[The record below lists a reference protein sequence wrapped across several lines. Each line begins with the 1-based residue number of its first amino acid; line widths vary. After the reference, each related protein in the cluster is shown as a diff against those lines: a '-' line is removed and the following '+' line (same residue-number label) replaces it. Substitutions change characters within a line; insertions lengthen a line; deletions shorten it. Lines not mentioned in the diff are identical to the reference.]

1 MGLLE
6 LRNEINE
13 IDDAM
18 LKLFIRRMEAAKKVA
33 NYKLENNIDILNI
46 ERENEVIERAKAY
59 VEGDMLKNEVAR
71 MMNLLM
77 NSSRALQAEIIESA
91 ELEKEKNNRD
101 TQLESKNSIRRVA
114 YQGVDGSN
122 SHEVACAYFSKEDD
136 LLKYSSFKEVFES
149 VENGEADYGI
159 LPIENSYTGSIN
171 EIYDYLGKSDIKI
184 VGEYIIDIRHNLM
197 AKKGTK
203 IEDIR
208 KVYSHPQGFLQSKKF
223 LSKNKQMEQ
232 VSYHNTAISAKY
244 VRDALE
250 NDIAAIASNSAAKIY
265 GLEILESNINDQDEN
280 KTKFIIVSKDYRDSD
295 ENNKI
300 TLMFNISHKAGVLHK
315 VLSHLSHNEL
325 NISKLESRPIEGKEW
340 EYSFYMDIVGNTKSK
355 KIEYVLK
362 LIENEVIGFKLL
374 GCYKAH

>member
-33 NYKLENNIDILNI
+33 NYKLENDIDILNI
-46 ERENEVIERAKAY
+46 DRETEVIERAKTY
-59 VEGDMLKNEVAR
+59 VEGTMLKNEVAR

-91 ELEKEKNNRD
+91 ELESKKTTAGEVKESQTLKRN
-101 TQLESKNSIRRVA
+101 VA
-114 YQGVDGSN
+114 YQGVEGSN
-122 SHEVACAYFSKEDD
+122 SHEVSLLYFTKKDEF
-136 LLKYSSFKEVFES
+136 LKYSSFKEVFES
-149 VENGEADYGI
+149 VECGESDYGV

-171 EIYDYLGKSDIKI
+171 EIYDYLGTSDIKI

-197 AKKGTK
+197 AKKGSK
-203 IEDIR
+203 LDEIK

-223 LSKNKQMEQ
+223 LNQNKHMDQ

-244 VRDALE
+244 VSDTDDM
-250 NDIAAIASNSAAKIY
+250 DIAAIASNSAADIY
-265 GLEILESNINDQDEN
+265 GLDIIKSNINDQDEN
-280 KTKFIIVSKDYRDSD
+280 KTKFIIISKEYKDSN

-300 TLMFNISHKAGVLHK
+300 TLMFNVSHKAGVLHK

-325 NISKLESRPIEGKEW
+325 NISKIESRPIDGKEW
-340 EYSFYMDIVGNTKSK
+340 EYSFYMDIEGNIKSK
-355 KIEYVLK
+355 KIEYVLR

-374 GCYKAH
+374 GCYKAY

>member
-6 LRNEINE
+6 LRTEINE

-33 NYKLENNIDILNI
+33 NYKLENDIDILNI
-46 ERENEVIERAKAY
+46 DRENEVVERAKSY

-91 ELEKEKNNRD
+91 ELMSMEKNKD
-101 TQLESKNSIRRVA
+101 KASESSTIRRNIA

-122 SHEVACAYFSKEDD
+122 SHEVASVYFNEKDD

-149 VENGEADYGI
+149 VESGESDYGI

-184 VGEYIIDIRHNLM
+184 VGEHIIDIRHNLM
-197 AKKGTK
+197 AKSGSNLA
-203 IEDIR
+203 DIK

-223 LSKNKQMEQ
+223 LDKNKHMEQ

-244 VRDALE
+244 VRDTE
-250 NDIAAIASNSAAKIY
+250 ERNVAAIASNSAAKIY
-265 GLEILESNINDQDEN
+265 GLDIIKSNINDQDEN
-280 KTKFIIVSKDYRDSD
+280 KTKFIIISKEYNDSD

-300 TLMFNISHKAGVLHK
+300 TLMFNVSHKAGVLHK

-325 NISKLESRPIEGKEW
+325 NISKLESRPIDGKEW
-340 EYSFYMDIVGNTKSK
+340 EYSFYMDIEGNIKSK

-374 GCYKAH
+374 GCYKAY